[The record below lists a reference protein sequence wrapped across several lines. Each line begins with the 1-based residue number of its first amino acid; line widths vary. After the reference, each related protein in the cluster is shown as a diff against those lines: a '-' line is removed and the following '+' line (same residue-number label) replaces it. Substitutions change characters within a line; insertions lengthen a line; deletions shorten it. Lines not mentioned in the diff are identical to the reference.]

1 MAFIKQ
7 ALHQVSFPSAVEG
20 NEKKNLNLSNSVSES
35 PYSYNIEQKVEQ
47 KIASPIVELAETEEE
62 YQVKG
67 EAVEDNNPPII
78 EKESILSKLKNKKGN
93 LLSSLK
99 TEVEEDEGAYSKSVE
114 IKEWK
119 IELLQEIWDEY
130 CNEIDSPS
138 TQVLYKGA
146 ILEIRDGIDQLFVT
160 VKSSRAKDAISR
172 DNALLEK
179 VRKSFSKSHLQ
190 FSIEIEEGPVEE
202 IVKPKSKPVSDRDKY
217 SYFMQMNPLLAEF
230 QKRFGLYPA
239 DYNPKKK

>member
-7 ALHQVSFPSAVEG
+7 AINQAAFPSVSDG
-20 NEKKNLNLSNSVSES
+20 NEKKNYKLNNPADDNANSNH
-35 PYSYNIEQKVEQ
+35 VEQ
-47 KIASPIVELAETEEE
+47 KLAQKTLSPIVELAETEEE

-67 EAVEDNNPPII
+67 EAVEDNNQPIA
-78 EKESILSKLKNKKGN
+78 EKESIISKLKKGN
-93 LLSSLK
+93 LLNTLIS
-99 TEVEEDEGAYSKSVE
+99 EVEEDKIDYHKSSE

-119 IELLQEIWDEY
+119 IEILQEFWDEY

-179 VRKSFSKSHLQ
+179 VRKSFSKSHFQ
-190 FSIEIEEGPVEE
+190 FSLEIEEGPVEE
-202 IVKPKSKPVSDRDKY
+202 IVKPKAKPVSDRDKY

>member
-1 MAFIKQ
+1 LI
-7 ALHQVSFPSAVEG
+7 S
-20 NEKKNLNLSNSVSES
+20 
-35 PYSYNIEQKVEQ
+35 
-47 KIASPIVELAETEEE
+47 
-62 YQVKG
+62 
-67 EAVEDNNPPII
+67 
-78 EKESILSKLKNKKGN
+78 
-93 LLSSLK
+93 
-99 TEVEEDEGAYSKSVE
+99 EVEEDKIDYHKSSE
-114 IKEWK
+114 IKDWK
-119 IELLQEIWDEY
+119 IEILQEFWDEF

-190 FSIEIEEGPVEE
+190 FSLEIEEGPVEE
-202 IVKPKSKPVSDRDKY
+202 IVKPKAKPVSDRDKY